1 MFTPFNPKPRA
12 FPYTTYIY
20 LVRAL
25 RNPHAAV
32 QVRRWNEAK
41 PKDAPQDRQPNS
53 AGLVPIDEDDDDDD
67 EWWEANDDEDDDV
80 AYSPAVP
87 PPTPRSG
94 PVPDLCAPPL
104 FPMTEM
110 TAAPVASNS
119 WSEWDG
125 DDYGDSSSDTDSD
138 SATDSDKEDSDSE
151 DVPAREPTPEEVQ
164 RSREV
169 EAELNQVE
177 WDSSDE
183 EY

>member
-1 MFTPFNPKPRA
+1 
-12 FPYTTYIY
+12 
-20 LVRAL
+20 
-25 RNPHAAV
+25 V

-125 DDYGDSSSDTDSD
+125 DDYGDSSSDTDLTLPLILTRRIAIAKMCPPESLHQR
-138 SATDSDKEDSDSE
+138 KCSE
-151 DVPAREPTPEEVQ
+151 VGKWR
-164 RSREV
+164 RS
-169 EAELNQVE
+169 
-177 WDSSDE
+177 
-183 EY
+183 